1 MKFRFPK
8 FMAILGILLISSFF
22 QNGYSQSKKT
32 NYDVT
37 PEMARKIGY
46 HCQYSQRGLAFFANA
61 NNINFSHEAD
71 KIVRT
76 LDKHL
81 DYAENFLLA
90 LYGSYGIE
98 KGYWALKD
106 MGFAIKEIDIAESI
120 WAKENEKRNTSES
133 ESQKANDA
141 RSQAEERL
149 LKQKEEKVSTLD
161 SSSSISEIIVDLN
174 DYIGSPDDETD
185 WNYIGFEDEN
195 EAKEFE
201 KLLKSKGIYWSNSE
215 NAWVKRKEEKVISS
229 LGVGATDLSYSI
241 AGRSAKSLPRPM
253 FNNGYQYDIIIVD
266 IEVNPEG
273 KVVNTKIS
281 PKSSIANVSM
291 QKSCLDAALK
301 SRFNEVGYSKNQSGS
316 ITYRCR
322 LD

>member
-1 MKFRFPK
+1 MTALFSLTFSQAL
-8 FMAILGILLISSFF
+8 FS
-22 QNGYSQSKKT
+22 QNKNEKEKT
-32 NYDVT
+32 SVT

-71 KIVRT
+71 KIVRS

-90 LYGSYGIE
+90 LYAGYGIE

-120 WAKENEKRNTSES
+120 WAKENEKRNASES

-141 RSQAEERL
+141 RKQAEERL
-149 LKQKEEKVSTLD
+149 LKQRGEKVNTLD
-161 SSSSISEIIVDLN
+161 SSSSTSEIIVDLN
-174 DYIGSPDDETD
+174 DYIGNPDDETD

-201 KLLKSKGIYWSNSE
+201 KLLKSKGIYRSNSE
-215 NAWVKRKEEKVISS
+215 NAWVKRKEEQVISS
-229 LGVGATDLSYSI
+229 LNIGTSDLSYII
-241 AGRSAKSLPRPM
+241 AGRSAKSLPRPS
-253 FNNGYQYDIIIVD
+253 FNEDFQEGIIIVD
-266 IEVNPEG
+266 VEVNSEG
-273 KVVNTKIS
+273 KVVNAKINTKTSIS
-281 PKSSIANVSM
+281 NTSM
-291 QKSCLDAALK
+291 RQSCLDAALK
-301 SRFNEVGYSKNQSGS
+301 TEFTSLNISKNQSGS

-322 LD
+322 LN